1 MSFSSETKSELAQ
14 IIPEDRCC
22 MLSEISGFVRMCGT
36 IRLAGPGKVDLHLVT
51 EHAAGARMILKL
63 IKKYFG
69 MKAELIIT
77 KNQVLKKNHIYELV
91 LSEEGNCRQML
102 HEMGILKTEGGAL
115 SIDYGV
121 PEAIVKKRCCKRAF
135 LRGAFL
141 GAGSLSHPEKAYH
154 LELVTSNES
163 LRGDIVRIMK
173 SLGLGA
179 KTVERKKHYV
189 VYLKESEQIVD
200 FLNMTGAHRMLLEF
214 ENVRIVKDMR
224 NRTNRISNCDYANIE
239 KTTAAAEKQIAAIRR
254 IQERKGIDWLPP
266 KLREIAV
273 LRLEEPGVSLKELG
287 ERMEPPLGKS
297 GVNHRLAKI
306 EELAQKL

>member
-14 IIPEDRCC
+14 IIPEERCC
-22 MLSEISGFVRMCGT
+22 MLAEISGFARMCGT
-36 IRLAGPGKVDLHLVT
+36 IRLVGPGKVNLHLLT

-63 IKKYFG
+63 LKKYFG
-69 MKAELIIT
+69 IKAELIIS
-77 KNQVLKKNHIYELV
+77 KNQLLKKNNSYEMV
-91 LSEEGNCRQML
+91 LTEEL
-102 HEMGILKTEGGAL
+102 HCHEILQEMGILRIEDGAL

-121 PEAIVKKRCCKRAF
+121 PEAIVKKKCCKRAF

-163 LRGDIVRIMK
+163 LSSDIAKIMK
-173 SLGLGA
+173 SLGLSA
-179 KTVERKKHYV
+179 KIVERKKNYI

-200 FLNMTGAHRMLLEF
+200 FLNMTGAHSMLLEF

-224 NRTNRISNCDYANIE
+224 NRANRIVNCDQANIE
-239 KTTAAAEKQIAAIRR
+239 KTTIAAEKQIAAIRK
-254 IQERKGIDWLPP
+254 IQEQKGIDWLPP
-266 KLREIAV
+266 KLREIAL
-273 LRLEEPGVSLKELG
+273 LRLEEPDISLKELG
-287 ERMEPPLGKS
+287 EKLEPPLGKS

-306 EELAQKL
+306 EELAQRL